1 MAEYD
6 VIVIGAGPVGE
17 NVADYATRAGLR
29 CVIIERELV
38 GGECSYRACIPSKA
52 LLRAPAA
59 RSAAQNVEG
68 AAQAVTGQLDVS
80 ATLERRDG
88 FTGRGDDSG
97 QVSWLDEAGI
107 DLIRGDGRL
116 AGERRVEVT
125 TPEGVS
131 TLEAAAAVAICTG
144 SAAFV
149 PPIPGLDRNRI
160 WTSRDATVTEH
171 VPASLAIIGG
181 GVVAAE
187 LATAFTALGSEVTV
201 IARSGLLGGHEDVAG
216 QAVAAQLEKDG
227 ARVLRGEVT
236 GAAHESGQ
244 TTLSLSTGEDVT
256 AERVLVATGRT
267 SGTDDLG
274 LDTVGLTP
282 GAWIDVDETMCV
294 SDVPGNW
301 LYAVGDVNHRALLT
315 HQGKYQA
322 RAAATAIST
331 RARGDVPDTGL
342 WSDAVATTDS
352 VGAPAVVFS
361 SPVVA
366 AVGRTS
372 QQAARDGIRTHV
384 VDLDLG
390 SIAGAA
396 LHADGY
402 AGTVRAVIDVDRR
415 ILTGMTIVG
424 DDVEEMLH
432 AATIA
437 VVGEVSLNRLWHAVP
452 VFPTMSEVWL
462 RILEKLRAEGVM

>member
-59 RSAAQNVEG
+59 LSAAQNVEG

-80 ATLERRDG
+80 ATLQRRDG

-201 IARSGLLGGHEDVAG
+201 IARSGLLGGHEDFAG

-236 GAAHESGQ
+236 GAAHESWQ
-244 TTLSLSTGEDVT
+244 TTLSLSTGEDLT

-331 RARGDVPDTGL
+331 RARGGVPDTGL

-402 AGTVRAVIDVDRR
+402 AGTVRAVIDLDRR
-415 ILTGMTIVG
+415 ILAGMTIVG

-462 RILEKLRAEGVM
+462 RILEKLRTEGVM

>member
-59 RSAAQNVEG
+59 LSAAQNVEG

-80 ATLERRDG
+80 ATLQRRDG

-201 IARSGLLGGHEDVAG
+201 IARNGLLGGHEDFAG

-227 ARVLRGEVT
+227 AR
-236 GAAHESGQ
+236 Q
-244 TTLSLSTGEDVT
+244 
-256 AERVLVATGRT
+256 
-267 SGTDDLG
+267 
-274 LDTVGLTP
+274 
-282 GAWIDVDETMCV
+282 W
-294 SDVPGNW
+294 
-301 LYAVGDVNHRALLT
+301 
-315 HQGKYQA
+315 
-322 RAAATAIST
+322 
-331 RARGDVPDTGL
+331 
-342 WSDAVATTDS
+342 
-352 VGAPAVVFS
+352 
-361 SPVVA
+361 
-366 AVGRTS
+366 
-372 QQAARDGIRTHV
+372 
-384 VDLDLG
+384 
-390 SIAGAA
+390 
-396 LHADGY
+396 
-402 AGTVRAVIDVDRR
+402 
-415 ILTGMTIVG
+415 
-424 DDVEEMLH
+424 
-432 AATIA
+432 
-437 VVGEVSLNRLWHAVP
+437 
-452 VFPTMSEVWL
+452 
-462 RILEKLRAEGVM
+462 